1 MFQKTW
7 CFVDIHGQLCPP
19 FPENGPFSFEQPT
32 IPGQCRRWFSFHPLE
47 GQTPCT
53 VDRVDL
59 FDIPVFHQD
68 NITFVKLHKLVIHL
82 IAHPPF
88 PFLWQTV
95 ILLAGLPG
103 AKADAIDVALWRWDD
118 GPVVIGGKT
127 ERIADVRFGQAAPL
141 AKRSCLIAEE
151 GGEGRLLAKGGVEVA
166 FALHRTLGDLV
177 QMPTHPFHLESD
189 PPLMQLLMAAFTQ
202 RQ

>member
-1 MFQKTW
+1 MGKS
-7 CFVDIHGQLCPP
+7 GQLCHP
-19 FPENGPFSFEQPT
+19 FPEDGPFSFEQPT

-47 GQTPCT
+47 GQTPHT
-53 VDRVDL
+53 VDGVDL

-68 NITFVKLHKLVIHL
+68 NIAFVKPRKLVIHL

-88 PFLWQTV
+88 PLLWQTV
-95 ILLAGLPG
+95 IPLAGLPG
-103 AKADAIDVALWRWDD
+103 TKANAINVALWRWDD
-118 GPVVIGGKT
+118 GPGVISGKT
-127 ERIADVRFGQAAPL
+127 ERIVDVRFGQAAPL

-166 FALHRTLGDLV
+166 FALHRMLGDLV
-177 QMPTHPFHLESD
+177 QVPTHPFYLESD
-189 PPLMQLLMAAFTQ
+189 PPLMHFLVAALTQ